1 MPFLLI
7 KEALTACNAAN
18 LSFVML
24 LFNDVFQFM
33 LRQSLDAQE
42 ITFSIRAICT
52 ETFFFYRELEKT
64 FQFENSTKL
73 HAFHFKPYD
82 ILTLRVIH

>member
-1 MPFLLI
+1 MPFRLI

-24 LFNDVFQFM
+24 LLNDVFQFM

-52 ETFFFYRELEKT
+52 ETFSIANWK
-64 FQFENSTKL
+64 KL
-73 HAFHFKPYD
+73 SNLKIPPNY
-82 ILTLRVIH
+82 TLFTVNLMIF